1 MAYPGSTEY
10 LDVGEYRRSP
20 GGRHVY
26 LVELDGGG
34 DLAGLERLRVETVRP
49 WIVLEGGYREA
60 AGAVESVK
68 KPPPGA
74 KAPILHVTVWGPLD
88 QARRRS
94 LRARLD
100 ALKAEG
106 TILYYSFNVE
116 DSRAEPGHAAP
127 RATPPQTVSLESALG
142 KVFEACGGDAGREL
156 ATLLESFLENPDRE
170 AAGRLA
176 RALEERGDLVEC
188 LNRVAGR

>member
-26 LVELDGGG
+26 LVELDGDGG
-34 DLAGLERLRVETVRP
+34 LARLERLRVETARP
-49 WIVLEGGYREA
+49 WIVLEGGYREVA
-60 AGAVESVK
+60 RSVESIGR
-68 KPPPGA
+68 PPPGA
-74 KAPILHVTVWGPLD
+74 KAPIVHVTVRGPLD

-106 TILYYSFNVE
+106 AILYYSFHVE
-116 DSRAEPGHAAP
+116 EDWAGPG
-127 RATPPQTVSLESALG
+127 RATPRAATPQTVSLESALD
-142 KVFEACGGDAGREL
+142 KIFEACGGDAGREL
-156 ATLLESFLENPDRE
+156 VALLSGFISSPDRE

-176 RALEERGDLVEC
+176 RVLEERGDLVEC